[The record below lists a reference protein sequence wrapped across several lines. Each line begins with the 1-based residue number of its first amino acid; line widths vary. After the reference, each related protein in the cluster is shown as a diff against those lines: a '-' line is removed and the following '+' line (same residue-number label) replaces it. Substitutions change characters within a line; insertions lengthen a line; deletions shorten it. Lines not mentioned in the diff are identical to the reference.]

1 MPCVGKTLLVD
12 HNALCLQVVRPRWAE
27 TGVLSGRLDGAAVE
41 AKAQFG
47 DGLRVAVE
55 ASNKPLSLLMGYLT
69 ET

>member
-12 HNALCLQVVRPRWAE
+12 TNALYLQVVRPRWAE
-27 TGVLSGRLDGAAVE
+27 TGVLSGHLDVAAVE

-47 DGLRVAVE
+47 NGLRVAVE

-69 ET
+69 S